1 MLMAEM
7 VYLDNNDTTKMLHE
21 VVRAMLPY
29 FEEKYG
35 NPASLHELGL
45 EAENAINSSRKTIA
59 KILGARDDEII
70 FTSGATEA
78 NNLAL
83 IGAARARAKRGNH
96 IITSAAE
103 HSSVINVMK
112 WLGDNGFEL
121 DILPVDGE
129 GFVDPDELKA
139 RIRPETILVSIVH
152 ANHEIGTIQDIERL
166 GNICREHDVWF
177 HTDAAQSFCKEPL
190 DVSNLPVD
198 LVSLNS
204 HKLHGPK
211 GVGALYIRKGVR
223 IKRLM
228 EGAFQER
235 NLRPGTENVPGI
247 IGFGKAVE
255 LVSKDTAEQ
264 RIKMSRLR
272 DRLIDGLM
280 AIPKTKLN
288 GPTGDHRLCNNI
300 DILFRYIEGEAILM
314 HLNLRGIAV
323 SSGSACSSKTL
334 EPSPILTA
342 IGLKHEESHGSIRF
356 SLSRFTT
363 EQDIDYTVEQTGQ
376 VVETLRAMS
385 AFVPERDET

>member
-1 MLMAEM
+1 MPEIA
-7 VYLDNNDTTKMLHE
+7 YLDNNDTTRMLPQVLE
-21 VVRAMLPY
+21 AMLPY
-29 FEEKYG
+29 FGEKYG
-35 NPASLHELGL
+35 NPASLHDLGL
-45 EAENAINSSRKTIA
+45 EAENAVNASRETVA
-59 KILGARDDEII
+59 NALGVRADELI

-83 IGAARARAKRGNH
+83 IGAARARSKRGAH
-96 IITSAAE
+96 IMTSGIE

-112 WLGDNGFEL
+112 YLGDNGFQLE
-121 DILPVDGE
+121 ILPVDPE
-129 GFVDPDELKA
+129 GFVDPDDVKA
-139 RIRPETILVSIVH
+139 RIRPDTILVSIVH
-152 ANHEIGTIQDIERL
+152 ANHEIGTIQDIEAI
-166 GNICREHDVWF
+166 GKTCRQRDVWF

-190 DVSNLPVD
+190 DLSNLPVD
-198 LVSLNS
+198 LVSLNA

-211 GVGALYIRKGVR
+211 GIGALYIRKGVR
-223 IKRLM
+223 IKRIM
-228 EGAFQER
+228 EGAFQEK

-247 IGFGKAVE
+247 IGFAKAVE
-255 LVSKDTAEQ
+255 LVSQDMDVQ
-264 RIKMSRLR
+264 RSRMSALR
-272 DRLIDGLM
+272 DRLIDGLL

-288 GPTGDHRLCNNI
+288 GPTGDRRLCNNV

-314 HLNLRGIAV
+314 HLNIRGIAV

-363 EQDIDYTVEQTGQ
+363 EQEIDYTIEQTGQ
-376 VVETLRAMS
+376 VVDTLRAMS

>member
-1 MLMAEM
+1 MAEM